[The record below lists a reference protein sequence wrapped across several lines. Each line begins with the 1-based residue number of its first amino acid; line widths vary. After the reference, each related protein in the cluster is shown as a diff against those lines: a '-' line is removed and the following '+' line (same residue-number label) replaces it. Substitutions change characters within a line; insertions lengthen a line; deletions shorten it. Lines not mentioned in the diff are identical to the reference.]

1 MPGLQTLAAK
11 KAELDRL
18 RPLSPGSVAALDAWY
33 DVELTY
39 SSNAIE
45 GNTLTRSET
54 AVVLEKG
61 ITVGGKPLRD
71 HLEAVGHRDALGY
84 VRILA
89 GRVET
94 LREGDVR
101 EIHRLV
107 TGRVEPGE
115 AGRYSM
121 VQRQILGSPLVL
133 PSPAEL
139 GPLMGDFGLWL
150 GRVTGEAGGV
160 EPEVAFA
167 AHERLVTI
175 HPFTDGNGRT
185 GRLLMNL
192 VLLKAGYP
200 PVVIGPAERVAY
212 VDGLQA
218 LQVGG
223 DARPYAAFMRG
234 RLEASLDHHL
244 DALRRAVGPG
254 GSRGP

>member
-1 MPGLQTLAAK
+1 MSARAGIAAK
-11 KAELDRL
+11 RAELDRL
-18 RPLSPGSVAALDAWY
+18 RPLSPGSVAALAAWY

-39 SSNAIE
+39 TSNAIE

-84 VRILA
+84 VRVLA
-89 GRVET
+89 GRGEAV
-94 LREGDVR
+94 REGDVR
-101 EIHRLV
+101 ELHRV
-107 TGRVEPGE
+107 VMARVDPLE
-115 AGRYSM
+115 AGRYSG
-121 VQRQILGSPLVL
+121 VQRQILGSPLLL
-133 PSPAEL
+133 PSPAEIA
-139 GPLMGDFGLWL
+139 PLMGDLGQWL
-150 GRVTGEAGGV
+150 ARETADAAGIA
-160 EPEVAFA
+160 PEVAFR
-167 AHERLVTI
+167 AHERLATI

-200 PVVIGPAERVAY
+200 PVVIGPEERLAY

-223 DARPYAAFMRG
+223 YAGPYTAFMIE

-244 DALRRAVGPG
+244 DALRRGVG
-254 GSRGP
+254 